1 MPLTDKVAAANRIND
16 FLKVVLAH
24 SGLRLKYRIAV
35 NPPSRAGENAQSEDK
50 AEITVD
56 IAGPDSPLV
65 LGRGAELLN
74 ALEHLALK
82 AIHLDHEDHDKLS
95 FDCKNFKVMR
105 RQELRLAADVA
116 AERVRKT
123 KAPYEFAP
131 MNSRERRLVHL
142 HLANESDLKTE
153 SSGEGSR
160 RMVVVYP
167 KDYQVGAPARK
178 PFGRGRR

>member
-1 MPLTDKVAAANRIND
+1 MPLTDKVAAANKIND
-16 FLKVVLAH
+16 LLKTALAH

-35 NPPSRAGENAQSEDK
+35 NPPSTQSEDK

-56 IAGPDSPLV
+56 IAGPDSSLV
-65 LGRGAELLN
+65 TARGAELLN
-74 ALEHLALK
+74 SLEHLALK

-123 KAPYEFAP
+123 KMPYEFAP

-142 HLANESDLKTE
+142 HLANEADLKTE
-153 SSGEGSR
+153 SQGEGSR

-167 KDYQVGAPARK
+167 KDYTPSAARK

>member
-1 MPLTDKVAAANRIND
+1 MVLTDKVAAANKIND
-16 FLKVVLAH
+16 LMKTVLAH

-35 NPPSRAGENAQSEDK
+35 NPAATQQAEEK

-56 IAGPDSPLV
+56 FSGPDAPMV
-65 LGRGAELLN
+65 TARGAELLN

-82 AIHLDHEDHDKLS
+82 AVHLDHEDHDKLS

-105 RQELRLAADVA
+105 RQELKLAADVA

-123 KAPYEFAP
+123 KMPYEFAP

-142 HLANESDLKTE
+142 HLANETDLKTE

>member
-1 MPLTDKVAAANRIND
+1 MPLPDKVAAANRIND

-35 NPPSRAGENAQSEDK
+35 NPPAQQSEDK

-74 ALEHLALK
+74 AMEHLALK

-95 FDCKNFKVMR
+95 FDCKNFKTMR

-123 KAPYEFAP
+123 KMPYEFAP
-131 MNSRERRLVHL
+131 MNSRERRL
-142 HLANESDLKTE
+142 
-153 SSGEGSR
+153 
-160 RMVVVYP
+160 
-167 KDYQVGAPARK
+167 
-178 PFGRGRR
+178 

>member
-1 MPLTDKVAAANRIND
+1 VLT
-16 FLKVVLAH
+16 H

-35 NPPSRAGENAQSEDK
+35 NPPQKHSDDTQQAEEK

-56 IAGPDSPLV
+56 FSGPDATMV
-65 LGRGAELLN
+65 TARGAELLN
-74 ALEHLALK
+74 ALEHVALK

-105 RQELRLAADVA
+105 RQELKLAADVA

-123 KAPYEFAP
+123 KMPYEFAP

-142 HLANESDLKTE
+142 HLANEADLKTE

-167 KDYQVGAPARK
+167 KDYQVNAAPRK

>member
-1 MPLTDKVAAANRIND
+1 MPLTDKVAAANKIND
-16 FLKVVLAH
+16 LLKSMLAN

-35 NPPSRAGENAQSEDK
+35 NPPAAQEADEK

-65 LGRGAELLN
+65 TSRGAELLN
-74 ALEHLALK
+74 AMEHLALK

-123 KAPYEFAP
+123 NMPYEFAP

-142 HLANESDLKTE
+142 HLANEADLKTE

-167 KDYQVGAPARK
+167 KDYKLGAPPRK